1 MCATD
6 QGAADLDNRRRP
18 RNESLYRE
26 LSTTDRSAFDTMT
39 TVNDEIRAL
48 CQEMQC
54 MARRVVASD
63 LVLGPGGNISAR
75 WNDWMIIT
83 ASGYSFETLT
93 EEHFA
98 GIDIV
103 SGRQV
108 FGHLKPSS
116 ETPTHLACY
125 RNRPD
130 IRFVLHTHPPYTT
143 AVGTTL
149 GEIPPMVAEFPVIV
163 PRLPV
168 LGYVTP
174 TTTEM
179 ANAVVECLRDA
190 DCVVLGNHGMVAVGE
205 TLEDAYNRTL
215 VTEESARIYV
225 YSRIVG
231 EPKPMTPEQIERLNA
246 ALSARE
252 EVGGVATR

>member
-1 MCATD
+1 M
-6 QGAADLDNRRRP
+6 
-18 RNESLYRE
+18 NEKIKSLC
-26 LSTTDRSAFDTMT
+26 M
-39 TVNDEIRAL
+39 
-48 CQEMQC
+48 EMQR

-63 LVLGPGGNISAR
+63 LVIGPGGNISGR
-75 WNDWMIIT
+75 WNDWMLIT

-93 EEHFA
+93 EEHFV

-103 SGRQV
+103 TGRQV
-108 FGHLKPSS
+108 LGDLKPSS
-116 ETPTHLACY
+116 ETLTHLACY
-125 RNRPD
+125 RTRPD
-130 IRFVLHTHPPYTT
+130 IRFVLHTHPPYAT

-163 PRLPV
+163 PKLPV

-174 TTTEM
+174 TTSKM
-179 ANAVVECLRDA
+179 ADAVTGCLCEA
-190 DCVVLGNHGMVAVGE
+190 DSVILGNHGMLTVGS

-231 EPKPMTPEQIERLNA
+231 EPKALKEEQIDELNE
-246 ALSARE
+246 ALRNRE
-252 EVGGVATR
+252 EIGGVVAR